1 MIHYCLIQTLLRIFE
16 VVIDNILFFM
26 KIELKYLLII
36 GSLKMEEVQKQLVVA
51 ILMAICSKLYIIY
64 SSTLI
69 NFFNL
74 RVFFDICAFSI

>member
-36 GSLKMEEVQKQLVVA
+36 GSLKMGEVQKQLVVA
-51 ILMAICSKLYIIY
+51 ILMAICSKLC
-64 SSTLI
+64 I
-69 NFFNL
+69 N
-74 RVFFDICAFSI
+74 